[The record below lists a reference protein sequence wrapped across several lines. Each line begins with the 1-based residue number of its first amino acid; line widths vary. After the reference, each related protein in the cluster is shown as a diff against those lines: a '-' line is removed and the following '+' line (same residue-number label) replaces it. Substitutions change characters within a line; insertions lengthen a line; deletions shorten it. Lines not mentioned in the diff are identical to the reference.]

1 MLTNQAAQPKYL
13 QYIADTVEDIE
24 NCVKSTA
31 CQPILFIGS
40 GLSRRY
46 FSAPSWDELLNHL
59 AKKCPLIQK
68 DYAYYKQ
75 TYGSPLLVGEE
86 FATLYREWAWAGGQN
101 QFPAE
106 LFGDKVSGQ
115 AYVKYRIAEY
125 LRSITPDSLEKVEPL
140 EHAKEIAALQAIRPH
155 AVITT
160 NYDTFIDHVFPE
172 YQPIIGQKILT
183 GEALSIGEIFK
194 IHGCVSKP
202 DSLVFTNTDYVEFT
216 KKKKYLSAKLLT
228 YFSEHPIVFV
238 GYSAGDPNIR
248 AILSDIDEA
257 LPTSGGLIANLFFVE
272 WRESI
277 PENEYPAKEK
287 LIAIEDA
294 RSVRVRSI
302 ETSDFAWVFNTFGS
316 QKALEGVSPKLLR
329 ALLSRSYQLVRHD
342 IPRKTV
348 QANFQMLEHAVED
361 ANEFAKLFG
370 ITTIA
375 DPSTI
380 GANYPYTL
388 TALAKEL
395 GYKHW
400 PKIQMIIDK
409 IKSEKGIDIKSFDNK
424 YHYALKY
431 GKSVIHKYSV
441 DAVKLM
447 SSALKG
453 ADYTV

>member
-1 MLTNQAAQPKYL
+1 VGLGRRPES
-13 QYIADTVEDIE
+13 I
-24 NCVKSTA
+24 S
-31 CQPILFIGS
+31 S
-40 GLSRRY
+40 GAL
-46 FSAPSWDELLNHL
+46 W
-59 AKKCPLIQK
+59 
-68 DYAYYKQ
+68 
-75 TYGSPLLVGEE
+75 
-86 FATLYREWAWAGGQN
+86 
-101 QFPAE
+101 
-106 LFGDKVSGQ
+106 DKVSGQ

-140 EHAKEIAALQAIRPH
+140 EYAKEIAALQAIRPH